1 MYNGKKNIWSITS
14 SYRIKGVSEIM
25 ARNNSVQVFKGGW
38 EELENAIFTDNE
50 TAIALSLSFT
60 IKPDGTELYLITNS
74 NVVETYPLA
83 IPYDPNSIGTLIRS
97 FPITDDTQPM
107 GIIFKDDGTKM
118 FVGGVNSAI
127 MLEYAVPTPFDTD
140 SIVASPVQISLSVI
154 TGNLTQ
160 IDFSKDGDFFFVT
173 DLDNVYSFPLPT
185 PWDITSNTS
194 NTSFNPATVGS
205 ILSITF
211 KREGDK
217 MYLLEIPSV
226 RVVEFD
232 LSTPYD
238 ITTANPN
245 GNELD
250 LSSMFIFDMKFRS
263 NGLEFFAIDT
273 DPNFVRFH
281 LDEQWNIS
289 TASLFTNSAAI
300 VDIQSIIWKPDG
312 LKFFTLV
319 SSAADRID
327 EHTMITNPWNQ
338 TSALIT
344 DAFVL
349 TPIAAAPRGMWVSE
363 DGTVCFITDN
373 STNSLIQLN
382 MSTGWSLST
391 MTNPGITKLLTDLV
405 PALTNPTGIAVTKDE
420 KTYYITDSTTDT
432 VYQFTSVTPLDIV
445 NMTYTGNSLAISGDP
460 TDIQLKPDDKLMLV
474 CERSGD
480 TILLYRLP
488 ADGNVQQAV
497 LLQTLPVGFLEL
509 NLQAFFVRENDGGKI
524 WVGGLQ
530 SGLLRSMDM
539 SAEFNNSLITEF
551 GDDLVTDLGENLVY
565 V

>member
-25 ARNNSVQVFKGGW
+25 ARNNSVQVFKGQW
-38 EELENAIFTDNE
+38 EELENAKFTDNE
-50 TAIALSLSFT
+50 TAIATSFSFT
-60 IKPDGTELYLITNS
+60 IKPDGTELYLITTGDA
-74 NVVETYPLA
+74 VQTYPLA

-97 FPITDDTQPM
+97 FPITDDLQPM
-107 GIIFKDDGTKM
+107 GINFKDDGTKM
-118 FVGGVNSAI
+118 FVGGADSAI

-250 LSSMFIFDMKFRS
+250 LSSMFVFDMKFRS
-263 NGLEFFAIDT
+263 NGLEFFAID
-273 DPNFVRFH
+273 DVSNFVRFH

>member
-1 MYNGKKNIWSITS
+1 
-14 SYRIKGVSEIM
+14 M

-263 NGLEFFAIDT
+263 NGLEFFTIDT

-281 LDEQWNIS
+281 LDDQWDIS
-289 TASLFTNSAAI
+289 TASLFTNKLAVV
-300 VDIQSIIWKPDG
+300 VDSQSLIWKPDG
-312 LKFFTLV
+312 TKFFSVQLITPNK
-319 SSAADRID
+319 ID
-327 EHTMITNPWNQ
+327 GFTTTNRWNQ
-338 TSALIT
+338 TNAIIT
-344 DAFVL
+344 ETFSLLGISTFTTGIYV
-349 TPIAAAPRGMWVSE
+349 TP
-363 DGTVCFITDN
+363 DGKTCFITDRG
-373 STNSLIQLN
+373 SDSVIQLN
-382 MSTGWSLST
+382 MSTGWDLTT
-391 MTNPGITKLLTDLV
+391 MSDPGISLLLTSLV
-405 PALTNPTGIAVTKDE
+405 PGLTLASDIEFTKDG
-420 KTYYITDSTTDT
+420 KTFYVTDLQTDS
-432 VYQFTSVTPLDIV
+432 VYQFTTAIPLDIV
-445 NMTYTGNSLAISGDP
+445 NAVYSGNSLPIP
-460 TDIQLKPDDKLMLV
+460 TNPTAVRLKPDDKLMYIA
-474 CERSGD
+474 EIAGA
-480 TILLYRLP
+480 TIQLFRLP
-488 ADGNVQQAV
+488 ADGNVSNAV
-497 LLQTLPVGFLEL
+497 LLQQIPIGFLET
-509 NLQAFFVRENDGGKI
+509 NPRGIHIRENDGKKI
-524 WVGGLQ
+524 WI
-530 SGLLRSMDM
+530 SGLASNQIFSMDM
-539 SAEFNNSLITEF
+539 SLEFNNSLITEF
-551 GDDLVTDLGENLVY
+551 GDELVTELGENLVY